1 MRQYQEC
8 ERHNNYGLANKLR
21 KCYIITVFHYYCNLF
36 EIEFLYIVILL
47 RHVKKM
53 IQKQLLT
60 KDNNTWF
67 SFIILLHKN
76 MKRCTPMLLF
86 MMLLC

>member
-21 KCYIITVFHYYCNLF
+21 KCYIITVFHYYCNLL

-47 RHVKKM
+47 RHCQTNDSK
-53 IQKQLLT
+53 T
-60 KDNNTWF
+60 A
-67 SFIILLHKN
+67 SFIILLHRN